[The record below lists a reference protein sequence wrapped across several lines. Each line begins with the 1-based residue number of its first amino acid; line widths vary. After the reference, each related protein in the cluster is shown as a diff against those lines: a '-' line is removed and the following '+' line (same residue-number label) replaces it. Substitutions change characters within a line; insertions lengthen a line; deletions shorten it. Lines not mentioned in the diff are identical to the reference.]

1 MAVVDFALF
10 KKHVRADDFSDD
22 DLILQQ
28 CLDAAEDYVVRATNR
43 TEAEL
48 VEMGGG
54 KFPPSL
60 LQAILLIAAA
70 RYATPENDAA
80 VQMREVPYGATA
92 IIKQFRKLA
101 D

>member
-1 MAVVDFALF
+1 MAVVDLALF
-10 KKHVRADDFSDD
+10 KKHVRADDFADD
-22 DLILQQ
+22 DAILQQ

-43 TEAEL
+43 TEDEL

-60 LQAILLIAAA
+60 AQAVLILAAA
-70 RYATPENDAA
+70 RYATPENDATM
-80 VQMREVPYGATA
+80 QMHEVPYGATA